1 MKYDNDGLKRKEFI
15 NEKLIETIV
24 RTYKFNQSQTKSK
37 IIMNSKG
44 FNQFKSYASSSG
56 GKGLL
61 PLAFGLGFLWLAQ
74 SSIYYGII
82 LPYS

>member
-1 MKYDNDGLKRKEFI
+1 
-15 NEKLIETIV
+15 
-24 RTYKFNQSQTKSK
+24 
-37 IIMNSKG
+37 MNSKG
-44 FNQFKSYASSSG
+44 FNQFKSYASASG

-74 SSIYYGII
+74 SSIYYGTI